1 MFRRPV
7 LSTLYL
13 IQLDYNDLVVL
24 VSYPETVL
32 LMHIDPY
39 YHEID
44 SEYSTF
50 VLELL
55 SGEAPKQKFSH
66 MYLIIVALVRN

>member
-7 LSTLYL
+7 PSTFYL

-39 YHEID
+39 YHEINSVD
-44 SEYSTF
+44 SNF

-55 SGEAPKQKFSH
+55 C
-66 MYLIIVALVRN
+66 